1 MPLTAEDFR
10 DELYRI
16 MDEAVREGRKYVDVN
31 AGEVHRGLGG
41 YPGPEHRVPVCCKVM
56 KEAVAQDYGDKVVFR
71 RGKGCSL
78 VSPETRQRTR
88 PSTTLC
94 YIES

>member
-16 MDEAVREGRKYVDVN
+16 MDEAVRERRKYVDVN

-56 KEAVAQDYGDKVVFR
+56 KEAVAQDYGDKVLQEPPS
-71 RGKGCSL
+71 GQGASL
-78 VSPETRQRTR
+78 TIRYKLPR
-88 PSTTLC
+88 PVL
-94 YIES
+94 

>member
-56 KEAVAQDYGDKVVFR
+56 KEAVAQDYGDKVLQEPPS
-71 RGKGCSL
+71 GQGASL
-78 VSPETRQRTR
+78 TIRYKLPR
-88 PSTTLC
+88 PVL
-94 YIES
+94 

>member
-56 KEAVAQDYGDKVVFR
+56 KEAMAHGDKVLQEPPS
-71 RGKGCSL
+71 GQGASL
-78 VSPETRQRTR
+78 TIRYKLPR
-88 PSTTLC
+88 PVL
-94 YIES
+94 

>member
-16 MDEAVREGRKYVDVN
+16 MAEAVREGHKYVDVN

-41 YPGPEHRVPVCCKVM
+41 CPGPDHRVPVCCKVM
-56 KEAVAQDYGDKVVFR
+56 KEAMTHGDKVLQEPPS
-71 RGKGCSL
+71 GQGASL
-78 VSPETRQRTR
+78 TIRYKLPR
-88 PSTTLC
+88 PVL
-94 YIES
+94 